1 MIAYSYQFHDLNV
14 FFTPS
19 LLYIFYH
26 SSKVIKRFLQIHL
39 YFTFILLNLY
49 GMFNSTKLFLETL
62 VLRLFKIFR
71 DINLMHAK
79 NSSFA
84 IKSKGYLVSHKDFLN
99 NDIILSYCIIWL
111 VLDLCAESLRKE
123 KKEELEPFQ
132 NKLWNAK
139 TKKRMKFPDKHSSVL
154 CFAKIFCKF
163 CTFC

>member
-1 MIAYSYQFHDLNV
+1 MIYSYQFHNLNV

-49 GMFNSTKLFLETL
+49 GMFYSTKPFLEIL

-111 VLDLCAESLRKE
+111 VLDLCAESLRKRRRRNLNPFKINYE
-123 KKEELEPFQ
+123 TQKLKKEL
-132 NKLWNAK
+132 N
-139 TKKRMKFPDKHSSVL
+139 FPTAFLYSL
-154 CFAKIFCKF
+154 F
-163 CTFC
+163 CTDIL